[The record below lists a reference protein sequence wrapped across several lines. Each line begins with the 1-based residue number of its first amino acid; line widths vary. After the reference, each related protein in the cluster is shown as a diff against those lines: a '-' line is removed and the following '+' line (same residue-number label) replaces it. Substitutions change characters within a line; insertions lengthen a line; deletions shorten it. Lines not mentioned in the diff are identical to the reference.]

1 MEGNK
6 KRIIITGGGTGGHI
20 FPGIAIARELS
31 RHPEVQVLYVGKA
44 EGLESKWVPDSGF
57 EFEGIQASGFPRG
70 FSAKFFAFWLD
81 FAKGMAQAGRILRR
95 FRPDVIFSTGGYVS
109 VPVSLAAALR
119 GVPVGLFEPN
129 VAPGLAARFLSFF
142 SRRIFVGF
150 EDTLKRLSKRR
161 TQWTGIPVRE
171 EIITADKR
179 KARESLGLSLDTATL
194 LMLGGS
200 QGAHTLNQHMTDVI
214 KFLGEGDQK
223 VQVIMMTGWNDYRKT
238 VDQLENCGLKV
249 VLRPFI
255 SNIHEAYAAADL
267 VVARSGAMTC
277 AEALSR
283 GLPALFIP
291 YPHASGHQEM
301 NARALERAG
310 SAVVITEKELDD
322 ESLTRMLISLLSD
335 EGQLEAM
342 GGAARK
348 LAKPGAAAE
357 IVRGLLEM
365 AEKKG
370 IK

>member
-1 MEGNK
+1 METSK
-6 KRIIITGGGTGGHI
+6 KIIITGGGTGGHI

-31 RHPEVQVLYVGKA
+31 KHLEVRVLYVGKA

-70 FSAKFFAFWLD
+70 LSVKLFTFWLD
-81 FAKGMAQAGRILRR
+81 FAAGMAQAGRILNS
-95 FRPDVIFSTGGYVS
+95 FRPDVVFSTGGYVS
-109 VPVSLAAALR
+109 VPVSLAAALK

-150 EDTLKRLSKRR
+150 EETLKRFSKRR

-171 EIITADKR
+171 EIVTAEKK
-179 KARESLGLSLDTATL
+179 KARESFGLNPDTTTL

-214 KFLGEGDQK
+214 KFLGDGDQK

-238 VDQLENCGLKV
+238 VDQLEKCALKV

-255 SNIHEAYAAADL
+255 SNIHEAYAASDL

-277 AEALSR
+277 AETLSR

-310 SAVVITEKELDD
+310 SAVVITEKELDE
-322 ESLTRMLISLLSD
+322 ESLTRTLISLVSD
-335 EGQLEAM
+335 EGKLKAM
-342 GGAARK
+342 GEKARR
-348 LAKPGAAAE
+348 LAKPQAASD
-357 IVRGLLEM
+357 IVKSLLEM
-365 AEKKG
+365 TEKRKSA
-370 IK
+370 

>member
-1 MEGNK
+1 MGTNRK
-6 KRIIITGGGTGGHI
+6 IIITGGGTGGHI

-31 RHPEVQVLYVGKA
+31 RHPEVQLLYVGKA

-57 EFEGIQASGFPRG
+57 NFEGIQASGFPRG
-70 FSAKFFAFWLD
+70 LSARLFTFWLD
-81 FAKGMAQAGRILRR
+81 FAKGLVQAGRILKG
-95 FRPDVIFSTGGYVS
+95 FRPDAIFSTGGYVS
-109 VPVSLAAALR
+109 VPVSLAGALR
-119 GVPVGLFEPN
+119 GIPVGLFEPN
-129 VAPGLAARFLSFF
+129 VVPGLAAKFLSLF

-150 EDTLKRLSKRR
+150 EDTLKRFSKRR

-171 EIITADKR
+171 EIMTADKR
-179 KARESLGLSLDTATL
+179 KARESFGLDPETTTL

-214 KFLGEGDQK
+214 RFLGEGDQK

-238 VDQLENCGLKV
+238 VDQLEKCALRT

-277 AEALSR
+277 AEILSR
-283 GLPALFIP
+283 GLPALFSP

-310 SAVVITEKELDD
+310 SALVITEKELDD
-322 ESLTRMLISLLSD
+322 ESLTRTLISLLSD
-335 EGQLEAM
+335 EGKLKEM
-342 GGAARK
+342 GEKARL
-348 LAKPGAAAE
+348 LAKPQAASD
-357 IVRGLLEM
+357 IVKSLLEL
-365 AEKKG
+365 AEKK
-370 IK
+370 